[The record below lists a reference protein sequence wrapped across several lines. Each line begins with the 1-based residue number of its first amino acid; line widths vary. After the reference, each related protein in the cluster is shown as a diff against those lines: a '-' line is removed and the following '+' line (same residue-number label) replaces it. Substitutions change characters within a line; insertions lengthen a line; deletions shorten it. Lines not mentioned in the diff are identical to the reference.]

1 MADEWDNK
9 GNRVVLV
16 TGFGPFSG
24 HPTNASW
31 EAVKELKNSDLE
43 DACNVTMIT
52 FEVPVAY
59 EFVSNLIPKLWMEH
73 KPMLVVHIGVSGM
86 ANCLE
91 LECRAHG
98 SGYNKLD
105 VFQSLP
111 VAENELLE
119 NPEEVIE
126 TGINVKS
133 ICDKLNRRDDP
144 VSSNDEGCRAILSK
158 DAGLYLCE
166 YIFRKSLEIRSDK
179 TIFVHV
185 PDLNVYPATKS
196 AKGLYHVIRMAVDE
210 LDAAEN

>member
-1 MADEWDNK
+1 MTDNGNNK

-16 TGFGPFSG
+16 TGFGPFAG
-24 HPTNASW
+24 HPKNASW

-43 DACNVTMIT
+43 DVCNVTMVT
-52 FEVPVAY
+52 MEVPVAY
-59 EFVSNLIPKLWMEH
+59 ESVSHLIPKLWLEH

-111 VAENELLE
+111 TAENELLE
-119 NPEEVIE
+119 DPGEVIE
-126 TGINVKS
+126 TGINVKR
-133 ICDKLNRRDDP
+133 ICDELNCRDDSI
-144 VSSNDEGCRAILSK
+144 SSNDEGCRAVLSK

-166 YIFRKSLEIRSDK
+166 YIFRKSLEIRSDN

-196 AKGLYHVIRMAVDE
+196 AKGLYHVIRLALEE
-210 LDAAEN
+210 LDAAKN